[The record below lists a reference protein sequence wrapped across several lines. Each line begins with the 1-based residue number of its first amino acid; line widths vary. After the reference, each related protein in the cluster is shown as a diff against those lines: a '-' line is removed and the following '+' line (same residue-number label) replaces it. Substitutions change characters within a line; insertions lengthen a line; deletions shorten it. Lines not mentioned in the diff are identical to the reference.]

1 MTHNN
6 GKL

>member
-6 GKL
+6 

>member
-6 GKL
+6 LQG